1 MEVPWTPGKPP
12 APSRCCRRDFHHTS
26 LSQKS
31 LQQFQ
36 TARAVTLCLRALYL
50 CACDTAVEHPVVF
63 PHATNWCD
71 LISDWAMRHTFLDF
85 FTYLWFFYSLSSYG
99 TESPM
104 SSNETAALLLPLC
117 AHTYSI
123 MLLLRQHQCRNF
135 KESYS
140 NTFWSK

>member
-1 MEVPWTPGKPP
+1 
-12 APSRCCRRDFHHTS
+12 
-26 LSQKS
+26 
-31 LQQFQ
+31 
-36 TARAVTLCLRALYL
+36 
-50 CACDTAVEHPVVF
+50 
-63 PHATNWCD
+63 
-71 LISDWAMRHTFLDF
+71 MRHTFLDF

-140 NTFWSK
+140 NTFEVNTYFDVILTNLQIGNARILVRLYTKY